1 MSLVCH
7 LIFYDSIDDYFIM
20 SGDYFFQTSTRTWYL
35 NGPARIA
42 RDEKR
47 SGRLMMEG
55 CAWREKKGAK
65 EYR

>member
-35 NGPARIA
+35 NGPARSRRKTEWEI
-42 RDEKR
+42 DD
-47 SGRLMMEG
+47 GGM
-55 CAWREKKGAK
+55 WREKKGAK